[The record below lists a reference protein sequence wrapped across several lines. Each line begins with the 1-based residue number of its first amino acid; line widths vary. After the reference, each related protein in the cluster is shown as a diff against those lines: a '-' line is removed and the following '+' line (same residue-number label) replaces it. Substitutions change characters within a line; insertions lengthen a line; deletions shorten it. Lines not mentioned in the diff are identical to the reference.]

1 MRGYVD
7 TMSTVL
13 GLGGFMALVIALN
26 HRCYLALQ
34 RDVRGPGTPAG

>member
-1 MRGYVD
+1 
-7 TMSTVL
+7 MSTVL

-34 RDVRGPGTPAG
+34 RDMRGRPTSPG